1 VRRQPDCDAVYV
13 SIAGSVSIVNSLDVA
28 DVVAAAEPIARADAS
43 AEGQGRHGR
52 LRRG

>member
-28 DVVAAAEPIARADAS
+28 DVVARADAS

-52 LRRG
+52 LRGG